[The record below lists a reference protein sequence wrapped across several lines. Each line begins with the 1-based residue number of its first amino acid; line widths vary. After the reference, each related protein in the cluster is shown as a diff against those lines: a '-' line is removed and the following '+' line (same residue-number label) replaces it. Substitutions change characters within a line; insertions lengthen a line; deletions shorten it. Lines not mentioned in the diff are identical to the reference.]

1 MTQVGDE
8 PWDNVEVRSLLQNTA
23 SLGVFWLFVGFGR
36 GKLAFY
42 KNLNASASATFTNVA
57 FYDASKNPGIGAR
70 RAVLRRSCR
79 RLCHLVAALSQ
90 PPLAHRLNGLITSDQ
105 AVSDLRCYFG
115 AGLLDEEVPFTG
127 SRFEHLA
134 GGGDRQAVARVV
146 TADDLIA
153 VQTLSVRIP
162 AQVAVELLEGDL
174 GVRLSE
180 LLSSVGFDIDMV
192 EAEAADLA
200 EGSPAHTAWRVLCD
214 QPGIGWVTAGKLL
227 ARKRP
232 RLLPVYDQ
240 VVRCVL
246 GRPKS
251 FWLDLHGALRADNHA
266 LHRELMALRQSADL
280 PATVSA
286 LRVCDVVLWM
296 HHRTDHQQRSCI
308 GT

>member
-1 MTQVGDE
+1 M
-8 PWDNVEVRSLLQNTA
+8 
-23 SLGVFWLFVGFGR
+23 
-36 GKLAFY
+36 
-42 KNLNASASATFTNVA
+42 
-57 FYDASKNPGIGAR
+57 
-70 RAVLRRSCR
+70 
-79 RLCHLVAALSQ
+79 
-90 PPLAHRLNGLITSDQ
+90 
-105 AVSDLRCYFG
+105 
-115 AGLLDEEVPFTG
+115 G

-134 GGGDRQAVARVV
+134 GGGDRQKVPDIV

-162 AQVAVELLEGDL
+162 AQAAVELLEGSL

-180 LLSSVGFDIDMV
+180 LLSGVCFDIDLV
-192 EAEAADLA
+192 EAEAADLD
-200 EGSPAHTAWRVLCD
+200 EGLPAHTAWRVLCD

-240 VVRCVL
+240 VIRCVL

-266 LHRELMALRQSADL
+266 LHRKLVALRQSADF

-296 HHRTDHQQRSCI
+296 HHHTDHQQRSCRE
-308 GT
+308 T

>member
-1 MTQVGDE
+1 M
-8 PWDNVEVRSLLQNTA
+8 
-23 SLGVFWLFVGFGR
+23 
-36 GKLAFY
+36 
-42 KNLNASASATFTNVA
+42 
-57 FYDASKNPGIGAR
+57 
-70 RAVLRRSCR
+70 
-79 RLCHLVAALSQ
+79 SQ
-90 PPLAHRLNGLITSDQ
+90 PPLAHRLNSLITSDQ

-115 AGLLDEEVPFTG
+115 TGLFDEAVPFTG

-134 GGGDRQAVARVV
+134 GGGDCQAVANVV

-162 AQVAVELLEGDL
+162 GQVAVELLEGAL

-180 LLSSVGFDIDMV
+180 LLSSVRFDIDMV

-296 HHRTDHQQRSCI
+296 HHRTDHQQRGCI